1 MKTKTKVKEP
11 GPMEIVEL
19 NLAPPDNARL
29 ANLCGAMDDNI
40 ARLSRAL
47 SVDIRRRGAK
57 FRLSG
62 PAPAPRAAAE
72 TLRALYARA
81 DRMIIPRDVQ
91 ICVAETMNGET
102 KEGAVEGM
110 EVEGV
115 EGADG
120 VKGGERVGR
129 VGGAEVSGNDGKGD
143 AENESAF
150 ALGPDSDFAAAVNG
164 RARAPR
170 APKEFAPRNP
180 GQREYLEKIRAHDLT
195 ICAGPAGVGKTYLAV
210 AAALES
216 VRRGETAR
224 LVLTRPAVEAGGEKL
239 GFLPGD
245 MEQKVNP
252 YLRPLHEALRR
263 LLGRAEAE
271 RRMAKS
277 GRGAVEIIPLAFM
290 RGLTLESAFVILDE
304 AQNAAPAQI
313 KMLLTRLGPD
323 SKIVVAGDDT
333 QIDLPNGESGLADAV
348 RRLRGV
354 PGVATHRFSPA
365 DIVRHPLTRA
375 VLSAYESPR

>member
-1 MKTKTKVKEP
+1 MKAKAKVKEP

-102 KEGAVEGM
+102 KESAVEGM
-110 EVEGV
+110 EVEG
-115 EGADG
+115 GDG
-120 VKGGERVGR
+120 MDAVKGGERVGR
-129 VGGAEVSGNDGKGD
+129 VGVSGDDGKGD

-150 ALGPDSDFAAAVNG
+150 ALGPDSDSDFAAAANG
-164 RARAPR
+164 RARPPR

>member
-1 MKTKTKVKEP
+1 
-11 GPMEIVEL
+11 MEIVEL
-19 NLAPPDNARL
+19 DLAPPDNARL
-29 ANLCGAMDDNI
+29 ANLCGAMDDNL

-62 PAPAPRAAAE
+62 PGAAPRTAAE

-81 DRMIIPRDVQ
+81 GRVIVPRDVQ
-91 ICVAETMNGET
+91 MCVAESMNGE
-102 KEGAVEGM
+102 GPDVS
-110 EVEGV
+110 
-115 EGADG
+115 DG
-120 VKGGERVGR
+120 DGGKV
-129 VGGAEVSGNDGKGD
+129 D
-143 AENESAF
+143 AENESGFGFGADS
-150 ALGPDSDFAAAVNG
+150 DSDFASPAVNG
-164 RARAPR
+164 RARRSPR
-170 APKEFAPRNP
+170 APKEFAPRTA

-195 ICAGPAGVGKTYLAV
+195 ICAGPAGAGKTYLAV

-216 VRRGETAR
+216 ARRGETER
-224 LVLTRPAVEAGGEKL
+224 LILTRPAVEAGGEKL

-252 YLRPLHEALRR
+252 YLRPLHEALHR

-271 RRMAKS
+271 RRMARS
-277 GRGAVEIIPLAFM
+277 GRGAIEIIPLAFM

-304 AQNAAPAQI
+304 AQNAAPSQM
-313 KMLLTRLGPD
+313 KMLLTRLGAD

-333 QIDLPNGESGLADAV
+333 QTDLPGGDSGLADAM
-348 RRLRGV
+348 RRLRGI
-354 PGVATHRFSPA
+354 PGVALHRFSAA

-375 VLSAYESPR
+375 VLSAYESPRS